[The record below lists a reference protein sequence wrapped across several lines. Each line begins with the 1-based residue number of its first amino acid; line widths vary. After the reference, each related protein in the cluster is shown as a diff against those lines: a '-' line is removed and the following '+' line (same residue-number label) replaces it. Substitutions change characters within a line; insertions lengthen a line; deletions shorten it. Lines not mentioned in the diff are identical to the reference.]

1 MITMQSLPSRSLR
14 VALGAATLGGFGL
27 LTTLG
32 TGVANAAQP
41 AAQPAASPSA
51 SAGYVYLNDNTTGTN
66 TIAAFARHADGSL
79 TPLAGSPFVAG
90 GAGTGASGLASQG
103 ALQLT
108 SDGRFLI
115 AVDAGSN
122 QISVLRVENDG
133 SLELL
138 PGGVVSSDGALPV
151 SVGVHD
157 GLVYVAN
164 AGPADTNYTG
174 FTLSPSGRL
183 SPLADST
190 IPLPAASQPG
200 DVIFN
205 STGANLVATRIG
217 TSLIDTFSVGSDGL
231 LTAAANSPIK
241 AQAAGPFGGKFSPID
256 ASELFVSN
264 AHAGSG
270 AGSVSSFSVAND
282 GTLSSVGASPFAN
295 GQTGTCWVEITHDGQ
310 FLFSVN
316 TGSGTISRYSIA
328 PDGSLTHLG
337 DTPVSQQ
344 GGVGA
349 TDARLS
355 PDGKT
360 LYVDESRIGE
370 VGVFAVSG
378 SNLTELPSSP
388 VALPVSAGAAGVAV
402 SS

>member
-1 MITMQSLPSRSLR
+1 MITMQSLPARSLR

-32 TGVANAAQP
+32 AGVANAAQS
-41 AAQPAASPSA
+41 AAPTSA

-108 SDGRFLI
+108 NDGRFLI

-133 SLELL
+133 SLKLL
-138 PGGVVSSDGALPV
+138 PGAVVSSHGALPV
-151 SVGVHD
+151 SIGVHD
-157 GLVYVAN
+157 SLVYVAN
-164 AGPADTNYTG
+164 AGPADSNYTG

-190 IPLPAASQPG
+190 VSLPSASQPG
-200 DVIFN
+200 DVVFN
-205 STGANLVATRIG
+205 STGTNLVGTRVG
-217 TSLIDTFSVGSDGL
+217 TSQIDTFSVGSDGL
-231 LTAAANSPIK
+231 LTAAADSPLA
-241 AQAAGPFGGKFSPID
+241 AQAAGPFGSKFSPID
-256 ASELFVSN
+256 PSQLFVSN
-264 AHAGSG
+264 AHAGAG

-282 GTLSSVGASPFAN
+282 GTLSSVGALPVAN
-295 GQTGTCWVEITHDGQ
+295 GQSGTCWVEITHDGQ

-328 PDGSLTHLG
+328 PGGALTLIGS
-337 DTPVSQQ
+337 TPVSQQ

-349 TDARLS
+349 TDLRLS

-360 LYVDESRIGE
+360 LYVDESRIGQ
-370 VGVFAVSG
+370 VGVFAVNG
-378 SNLTELPSSP
+378 SNLTELSS
-388 VALPVSAGAAGVAV
+388 VALPASAGAAGVAV

>member
-1 MITMQSLPSRSLR
+1 MITMQSLPARSLR

-32 TGVANAAQP
+32 AGVANAAQS
-41 AAQPAASPSA
+41 AAPTSA

-66 TIAAFARHADGSL
+66 TVAAFARHADGSL

-108 SDGRFLI
+108 NDGRFLI

-133 SLELL
+133 SLKLL
-138 PGGVVSSDGALPV
+138 PGAVVSSHGALPV
-151 SVGVHD
+151 SIGVHD
-157 GLVYVAN
+157 SLVYVAN
-164 AGPADTNYTG
+164 AGPADSNYTG

-190 IPLPAASQPG
+190 VSLPSASQPG
-200 DVIFN
+200 DVVFN
-205 STGANLVATRIG
+205 STGTNLVGTRVG
-217 TSLIDTFSVGSDGL
+217 TSQIDTFSVGSDGL
-231 LTAAANSPIK
+231 LTAAADSPLA
-241 AQAAGPFGGKFSPID
+241 AQAAGPFGSKFSPID
-256 ASELFVSN
+256 PSQLFVSN
-264 AHAGSG
+264 AHAGAG

-282 GTLSSVGASPFAN
+282 GTLSSVGALPVAN
-295 GQTGTCWVEITHDGQ
+295 GQSGTCWVEITHDGQ

-328 PDGSLTHLG
+328 PGGALTLIGS
-337 DTPVSQQ
+337 TPVSQQ

-349 TDARLS
+349 TDLRLS

-360 LYVDESRIGE
+360 LYVDESRIGQ
-370 VGVFAVSG
+370 VGVFAVNG
-378 SNLTELPSSP
+378 SNLTELSS
-388 VALPVSAGAAGVAV
+388 VALPASAGAAGVAV